1 MNGAFSLMNVLTDCI
16 GPGTIGLKGDS
27 AYFLL
32 VSSLTA
38 LAFILL
44 NVSWSI
50 LMSESIEK
58 SDKKLLSIVLITHLA
73 ATTIVS
79 ADFELIQFSFT
90 RIPSNLRAEQFFQ
103 LSRHS

>member
-1 MNGAFSLMNVLTDCI
+1 MCIHNSPTVSGLGFGLMNGAFSLMNVLTDYI
-16 GPGTIGLKGDS
+16 GPGTVGLKGDS

-44 NVSWSI
+44 NIAWSI

-58 SDKKLLSIVLITHLA
+58 SDKRLASIVLVTHFA

-79 ADFELIQFSFT
+79 TRGSILIV
-90 RIPSNLRAEQFFQ
+90 E
-103 LSRHS
+103 

>member
-1 MNGAFSLMNVLTDCI
+1 MTNIFPIAFFAIVSGLGFGLMNGAFSMMNVLTDSI
-16 GPGTIGLKGDS
+16 GPGTVGLKGDS
-27 AYFLL
+27 TYFLL

-58 SDKKLLSIVLITHLA
+58 SDKKLLSIVLCTHLI
-73 ATTIVS
+73 ATAIVS
-79 ADFELIQFSFT
+79 MSKQSQNCL
-90 RIPSNLRAEQFFQ
+90 
-103 LSRHS
+103 